1 MNSFKAVFLGEG
13 RVGKTSIGTKFCQGT
28 FDASQRSTV
37 KAGLFTKQVET
48 SRGMIQLNLWDTA
61 GQEEYHAVA
70 PIYYKGA
77 QAAILCYSVTDEKSF
92 DRMVQWHRELSQIAG
107 DVKVVVVANKIDL
120 ASQRVIPSSRGVEYA
135 QSIGCNH
142 FEVSAKTGEG
152 IDMLFKFLTE
162 ELAKTISSQGSGKA
176 GGGRGR
182 KGRLVVVEGN
192 APQEQEQQQQPANT
206 VSLENKE
213 RQNKEGCK
221 C

>member
-48 SRGMIQLNLWDTA
+48 SHGLIQLNLWDTA

-152 IDMLFKFLTE
+152 IEMLFKYLTE
-162 ELAKTISSQGSGKA
+162 ELAKSMAPASRP
-176 GGGRGR
+176 GRGR
-182 KGRLVVVEGN
+182 KGRSLVVVEGGGS
-192 APQEQEQQQQPANT
+192 EQTSQSQSQSQSVDINSGNQQ
-206 VSLENKE
+206 KE
-213 RQNKEGCK
+213 GGCK